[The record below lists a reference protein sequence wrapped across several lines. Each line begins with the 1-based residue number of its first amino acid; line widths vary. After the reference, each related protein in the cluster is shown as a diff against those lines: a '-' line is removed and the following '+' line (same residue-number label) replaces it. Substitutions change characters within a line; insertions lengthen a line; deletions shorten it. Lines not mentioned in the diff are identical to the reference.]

1 MTDTFRKLVTTIA
14 ASCLAI
20 TIAAAQAAGGPPAK
34 EPAQA
39 RIEVAFVLDTTGS
52 MSGLIEGAKL
62 KIWSIVNSVLATKPA
77 PDIRIGLVAYR
88 DRGDAYVT
96 QLHDLTT
103 DLDGVYQKLR
113 GFQAQDGGDA
123 PESVNQALHEA
134 VNLMTWSEDRSIL
147 KMIFLVGDFPPHMD
161 YPDDVKY
168 PVTCEKAVKKDIII
182 NTIQCGNESTTA
194 PVWQNIARKSE
205 GKYVQIA
212 QSGGMVA
219 IATPMDAELGR
230 LAADLRGTVIYYGD
244 ADKRASAMKSGALAA
259 EAPAAVT
266 AERASVMNKMGR
278 AETSGSD
285 LVTMVRDGMTIN
297 EVRWEDLSPEISAM
311 KPEERAKLL
320 SKKVEE
326 RAAIQ
331 AKIDELAR
339 KREAFLREALTK
351 TENKDAFDTVVNGII
366 RDQAAKKGI
375 RY

>member
-1 MTDTFRKLVTTIA
+1 
-14 ASCLAI
+14 
-20 TIAAAQAAGGPPAK
+20 
-34 EPAQA
+34 
-39 RIEVAFVLDTTGS
+39 
-52 MSGLIEGAKL
+52 
-62 KIWSIVNSVLATKPA
+62 
-77 PDIRIGLVAYR
+77 
-88 DRGDAYVT
+88 
-96 QLHDLTT
+96 
-103 DLDGVYQKLR
+103 
-113 GFQAQDGGDA
+113 
-123 PESVNQALHEA
+123 
-134 VNLMTWSEDRSIL
+134 
-147 KMIFLVGDFPPHMD
+147 
-161 YPDDVKY
+161 
-168 PVTCEKAVKKDIII
+168 
-182 NTIQCGNESTTA
+182 
-194 PVWQNIARKSE
+194 
-205 GKYVQIA
+205 VQIA

-331 AKIDELAR
+331 AKIDELAK

-375 RY
+375 RYWPAPGAETSSEQHDFAVGLIHDVNHIAGKRKRPPLRAARMIFYDREIQPVMTDTKPNKAWDLGGTRSQV